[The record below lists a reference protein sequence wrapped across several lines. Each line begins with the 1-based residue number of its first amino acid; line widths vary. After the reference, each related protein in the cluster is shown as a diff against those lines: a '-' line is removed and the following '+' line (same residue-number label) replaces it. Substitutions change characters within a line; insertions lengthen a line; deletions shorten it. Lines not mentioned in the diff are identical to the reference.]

1 MCEVVV
7 LSADDWVG
15 VFMLFVVW
23 VRHPAESPGGSW
35 IMLVLAYRWMPLWE
49 FSLINTPWD

>member
-7 LSADDWVG
+7 LSADDWVC
-15 VFMLFVVW
+15 VFILFVVW

-35 IMLVLAYRWMPLWE
+35 IMLVLAYRWRALWE